1 MPHVDPDQIELLRQ
15 ARDRAAKLV
24 EDIRRQRD
32 ELLVNV
38 PTIDPASLAEGRAAM
53 DNAVASAERMLAA
66 VESALAEVDTRNPE

>member
-1 MPHVDPDQIELLRQ
+1 MSFVDPDQIELLRQ

-24 EDIRRQRD
+24 EDVRRQRD

-38 PTIDPASLAEGRAAM
+38 PAIDPASLAEGRAAM